1 MVNKSF
7 RRTNG
12 AIATILLACLL
23 SGWNMN
29 KEEKVDIQNTNETV
43 DEAEIEFCLTYK
55 KLYEIEETIRFDAG
69 DETVSE
75 TETIENPAYNEE
87 ELYVLSHVIYGES
100 GNCSWEQQIYTGS
113 VVLNRVNSNRYP
125 DSIKDVVF
133 DKGQYACTWDGN
145 YDKKPSERSIEVAKY
160 LLENGSQIPYY
171 VLYQAEFKQ
180 GNEVWKQMGG
190 YILLL

>member
-1 MVNKSF
+1 MDNSELAKRMKRYEQV
-7 RRTNG
+7 TNDVL
-12 AIATILLACLL
+12 I
-23 SGWNMN
+23 
-29 KEEKVDIQNTNETV
+29 
-43 DEAEIEFCLTYK
+43 
-55 KLYEIEETIRFDAG
+55 IRMR
-69 DETVSE
+69 
-75 TETIENPAYNEE
+75 
-87 ELYVLSHVIYGES
+87 
-100 GNCSWEQQIYTGS
+100 SWEQQIYTGS

-145 YDKKPSERSIEVAKY
+145 YDKEPSERSIEVAKY

-180 GNEVWKQMGG
+180 GDEVWKQIGG